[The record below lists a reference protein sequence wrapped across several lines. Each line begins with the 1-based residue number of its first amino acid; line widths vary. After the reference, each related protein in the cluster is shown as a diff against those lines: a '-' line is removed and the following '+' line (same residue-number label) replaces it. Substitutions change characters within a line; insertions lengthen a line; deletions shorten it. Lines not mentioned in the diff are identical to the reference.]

1 MPIFGVKGGG
11 KQPPSGNNEG
21 DSEKDDKDK
30 ELDELEEIL
39 FDDEVGDQIYNDPSW
54 SQYIPKTPHRQGG
67 SGYNDGFDD
76 DDGPDTDK
84 VQTSKPKP
92 RR

>member
-1 MPIFGVKGGG
+1 MPIFGGKGGG

-39 FDDEVGDQIYNDPSW
+39 FDDEVGDQIYNDPS
-54 SQYIPKTPHRQGG
+54 
-67 SGYNDGFDD
+67 
-76 DDGPDTDK
+76 
-84 VQTSKPKP
+84 
-92 RR
+92 